1 MWHSQCWRLGL
12 ALGRGP
18 IRTRTW
24 TREGT
29 EINALWIPVGSGV
42 AIILLSLGVLQVMS
56 QGVRVDQSST
66 GARRFWE
73 TPAHPEA
80 ALLDAPEDLRPLE
93 LGPTVGR
100 ETPETTHAADGEDR

>member
-1 MWHSQCWRLGL
+1 MRRTR
-12 ALGRGP
+12 GRGV
-18 IRTRTW
+18 T
-24 TREGT
+24 EGP
-29 EINALWIPVGSGV
+29 EVRPCPASRLV
-42 AIILLSLGVLQVMS
+42 LLSLGVLQVMS

-73 TPAHPEA
+73 TPAHPES
-80 ALLDAPEDLRPLE
+80 ALLDAPDDLRPLE